1 MLELLNMTTKRLL
14 MKMLPGAILIIAA
27 LVLSYKGYDAGFL
40 AIAGAVAIGTV
51 LFLRWKNRGEQEND
65 ERTEK
70 LHAFSLAY
78 SYLVSLIMA
87 TALFIAVYL
96 ELAKLDALT
105 VLQIIIY
112 VMTGSAIA
120 FMLMMN
126 RRADV
131 GGA

>member
-1 MLELLNMTTKRLL
+1 MTTKRLL

-27 LVLSYKGYDAGFL
+27 LVLSYQGYDAGFL
-40 AIAGAVAIGTV
+40 AIAGAVAIGMV
-51 LFLRWKNRGEQEND
+51 LFLRWKNRGEQEKD

>member
-1 MLELLNMTTKRLL
+1 MTTKRPL
-14 MKMLPGAILIIAA
+14 MKMLPGAVLIIAA
-27 LVLSYKGYDAGFL
+27 LVLSYQGYDAGFL
-40 AIAGAVAIGTV
+40 AIAGALAIGMV
-51 LFLRWKNRGEQEND
+51 LFIRWRTGDEPEND

-78 SYLVSLIMA
+78 SYLVSLILA
-87 TALFIAVYL
+87 LALFIAVYL
-96 ELAKLDALT
+96 GMAKLNALT

-131 GGA
+131 GEA

>member
-1 MLELLNMTTKRLL
+1 MMTKRLL

-27 LVLSYKGYDAGFL
+27 LVLSYQGYDAGFL
-40 AIAGAVAIGTV
+40 AIAGAVAIGMV
-51 LFLRWKNRGEQEND
+51 LFLRWKNRGEQEKD

>member
-1 MLELLNMTTKRLL
+1 MLELLNMTAKRLL

-27 LVLSYKGYDAGFL
+27 LALSYQGYDAGFL
-40 AIAGAVAIGTV
+40 AIAGAVAIGMV
-51 LFLRWKNRGEQEND
+51 LFLRWKNRDEQEND

-87 TALFIAVYL
+87 LALFIAVYL